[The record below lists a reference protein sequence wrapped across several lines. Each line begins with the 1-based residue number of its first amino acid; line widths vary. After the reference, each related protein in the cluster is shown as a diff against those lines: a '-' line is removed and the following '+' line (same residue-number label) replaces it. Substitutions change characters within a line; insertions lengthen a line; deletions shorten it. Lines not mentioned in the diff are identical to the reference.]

1 MNKTTFKLN
10 NYDIDLY
17 VNNLDSLKELP
28 LFILNSY
35 KNEKI
40 DEVIDS
46 IKGKY
51 NFIFLDIKVN
61 DWSET
66 LTPYKVP
73 DNGIYLRNLDG
84 KGENHLRFID
94 DTLIPYIKD
103 YLSKYNINISKYILL
118 GYSLAGLFAVFAGL
132 KSKYINI
139 ITSISGSLWYPNLI
153 NYINDISFNNNIE
166 FIYLS
171 LGDNE
176 KKTKNEYMKY
186 VEVNTLKLFE
196 AFKSIYKNVYFEF
209 NKGNHFARSNE
220 RVIKALY
227 YLFNN
232 VI

>member
-66 LTPYKVP
+66 LTPYKVS

-132 KSKYINI
+132 S
-139 ITSISGSLWYPNLI
+139 TDG
-153 NYINDISFNNNIE
+153 
-166 FIYLS
+166 YL
-171 LGDNE
+171 L
-176 KKTKNEYMKY
+176 
-186 VEVNTLKLFE
+186 
-196 AFKSIYKNVYFEF
+196 
-209 NKGNHFARSNE
+209 
-220 RVIKALY
+220 
-227 YLFNN
+227 
-232 VI
+232 